1 MPSRRAGETP
11 APQERE
17 NHMRVLIAD
26 KLSAVGIDWLKK
38 QSDVELD
45 NKAGIKADELAKIA
59 GKYDGMIIRSGVK
72 VTADVLANSGS
83 LKCIARAGVG
93 VDNVDVPV
101 ATSKGI
107 IVMNTP
113 GGNTLSTA
121 ELTFT
126 LMLALARKIS
136 PANASLKAGQWDRK
150 SFQGTQLAGKTLGV
164 IGMGRIGRAVARR
177 AASFEMRVLA
187 FDPFFA
193 GEPEGEI
200 EVVKDLLELCKR
212 SDFITVHT
220 PKTAETTNMIGSAQI
235 AVMKP
240 TVRLINAARGGIID
254 PEALLAAL
262 NENRIAGAALDV
274 FLAEP
279 PASPAEKSLIAHPS
293 VLTVPHLGASTEEAQ
308 EQVAL
313 EAAQQLVEA
322 LRGGEVRN
330 AVNAPGFDKALPAM
344 LRPYTEL
351 ATRIGMILSSITP
364 GAMTKVEVVY
374 RGAIADMNV
383 GPITTYLL
391 VGLLA
396 PHMDQPVNVINAPVL
411 AKDRGVEVEQVTTA
425 KIKEFANLMEV
436 TIHTDQGKRT
446 AAGTIF
452 GHKYPRLI
460 ALDGYRIEMK
470 PEGHVAFI
478 FNQDKPGVL
487 GRYTSVLGANNINIA
502 DLSLSRK
509 KSGQAVVGLNLDQ
522 RPSESVMDQIRK
534 LEFVIA
540 AHYLQL
546 PELPND
552 EEE

>member
-1 MPSRRAGETP
+1 MK
-11 APQERE
+11 
-17 NHMRVLIAD
+17 VLIAD
-26 KLSAVGIDWLKK
+26 KLSSVGIDWLKK
-38 QSDVELD
+38 QNDVELD
-45 NKAGIKADELAKIA
+45 NKAGIKPDELAKIV
-59 GKYDGMIIRSGVK
+59 GKYDGMILRSGIK
-72 VTADVLANSGS
+72 VTADVLANPGS
-83 LKCIARAGVG
+83 LRCIARAGVG

-101 ATSKGI
+101 ATAKGI

-121 ELTFT
+121 ELAFT
-126 LMLALARKIS
+126 LMLALARKIA
-136 PANASLKAGQWDRK
+136 PANASLRSGAWDRK
-150 SFQGTQLAGKTLGV
+150 SFEGTQLAGKTLGV
-164 IGMGRIGRAVARR
+164 IGMGRIGRAVAAR
-177 AASFEMRVLA
+177 AAAFEMRVLA

-200 EVVKDLLELCKR
+200 EIVKDLLELCKR

-220 PKTAETTNMIGSAQI
+220 PKTAETTNMIGAAQI

-254 PEALLAAL
+254 PAALLAAL
-262 NENRIAGAALDV
+262 NEGKVAGAALDV
-274 FLAEP
+274 FTAEP
-279 PASPAEKSLIAHPS
+279 PTSEAEKALIAHGH

-351 ATRIGMILSSITP
+351 ATRLGMILSSITP
-364 GAMTKVEVVY
+364 GALTKVEVVY

-391 VGLLA
+391 TGLLA
-396 PHMDQPVNVINAPVL
+396 PHLDQPVNVINAPVL
-411 AKDRGVEVEQVTTA
+411 AKHRGVEVEQVTTA

-436 TIHTDQGKRT
+436 TIHTDQGRRS
-446 AAGTIF
+446 AIGTIF
-452 GHKYPRLI
+452 GHKFPRI
-460 ALDGYRIEMK
+460 ISLDGYRMEMK
-470 PEGHVAFI
+470 PEGHVAVI
-478 FNQDKPGVL
+478 FNEDKPGVL
-487 GRYTSVLGANNINIA
+487 GRYGTVFGNNGINIA
-502 DLSLSRK
+502 DLTFSRK
-509 KSGQAVVGLNLDQ
+509 KSGLAVVGVNLDQ
-522 RPSESVMDQIRK
+522 RPSEAVMEEIRH
-534 LEFVIA
+534 LPFVEA
-540 AHYLQL
+540 AYCLHL